1 VNVDIPLGVM
11 VCITGVSGSG
21 KSTLI
26 NEVICKQLNS
36 LFHDAR
42 IVPGEHDELTGY
54 EHLSGIINIDQSPIG
69 RSTRSN
75 PATYVGFFDK
85 IRELYAEAATQAGKT
100 LTKNDFS
107 FNQKNAGRCENCQG
121 EGIVTTQLQFMP
133 DVESVCPVCQG
144 ARFNEDVL
152 EVRIR
157 ERNLAQ
163 VLEMSIEEAV
173 DFYAEHPYIQHK
185 LNVLNQ
191 LGLGYLR
198 LGQSSTTLSGG
209 EAQRIKLATE
219 LSKLKR
225 GSHNLYILDEPTTG
239 LHLRDIQKLIDC
251 LHQLVEAGH
260 SVVVIEH
267 HLDMIKV
274 ADHIID
280 MGPEGGKKG
289 GMVVASGTPEQ
300 VAETEGS
307 LTGKFLKETLNQLLE
322 V

>member
-1 VNVDIPLGVM
+1 
-11 VCITGVSGSG
+11 
-21 KSTLI
+21 
-26 NEVICKQLNS
+26 
-36 LFHDAR
+36 
-42 IVPGEHDELTGY
+42 
-54 EHLSGIINIDQSPIG
+54 
-69 RSTRSN
+69 
-75 PATYVGFFDK
+75 
-85 IRELYAEAATQAGKT
+85 
-100 LTKNDFS
+100 
-107 FNQKNAGRCENCQG
+107 
-121 EGIVTTQLQFMP
+121 
-133 DVESVCPVCQG
+133 
-144 ARFNEDVL
+144 
-152 EVRIR
+152 
-157 ERNLAQ
+157 
-163 VLEMSIEEAV
+163 MSIEEAV

-307 LTGKFLKETLNQLLE
+307 LTGKFLKETLNLLLE